1 MNKDFSHIFE
11 HDYPGFDNFCQEVL
25 LPMFGDRIELMSR
38 SEDFIATTGKNE
50 QADAANILS
59 IQKVAEINP
68 TEDQDNFDEIY
79 VFDITMRDN
88 CRIAQNRVGIQQ
100 LIRSQLMLDTNAF
113 MIFHYEHPEG
123 GRSWR
128 FSYFY
133 KSATDSMD
141 RKRYTYVFGEG
152 QSSKTANERFNLLS
166 DALHGTKTVY
176 NAAIEDAFSV
186 EKLSDEFFYKYLG
199 FYASFVKYI
208 TGEPTSQEEG
218 EHKIKERA
226 FRETLAKMDA
236 LAMNDSHDLFNTS
249 FASAYPDKKARTKA
263 VRDYVKKMMGR
274 LVFLHFLQRKGWMCS
289 DRKFMLHLLQNT
301 NHKDDFLDRVLE
313 PLFFAVLNTHSKERL
328 LKIEKHNAIIAGNK
342 NKVEWDVAQI
352 EAWSSIPYLNGGL
365 FEEDHAD
372 GCRCI
377 FPYEYFNALFDFFS
391 QYNFTVDEN
400 DPSDAE
406 VGVDP
411 EMLSKIFESLLEDN
425 KDKGAFYTPKEI
437 VSYMCRSALS
447 SYLKVPLS
455 SLGVQESAVDAFVNN
470 PQEHHD
476 FTEEQR
482 TVLLDSLRTV
492 RICDPAIGSG
502 AFPVG
507 MMNLLYQCRRSLE
520 GSDARAVDIKTDII
534 QHNIFGVDI
543 EQGAVDIARLR
554 FWLALVVDEEE
565 AHALPNLDYRIVRGN
580 SLLTTFNNEYIN
592 LGEDKPSNRTKLA
605 KLKKQLAIA
614 QGEYYNLCG
623 EEKLRKEIEIKLLL
637 LDIIA
642 MRLDIDI
649 KVADEVATDNPTLF
663 DEPRNARQTK
673 AQKEAIALAEQ
684 KRKSRVQLK
693 ELRKKLLGS
702 KKFSLIERART
713 DINFFDWDIIFSDV
727 FAEKKGFDVVIGN
740 PPYGV
745 SIKDD
750 YRKAVVYHLGN
761 VPDYEIYYYFI
772 EIAHRCLME
781 KGILSYIIPNTYLFN
796 TYANTYRHSILQK
809 WNALEILDCTKFPVF
824 KSAVVRNT
832 INTWQKNKD
841 GSSHVGYRNT
851 VGVTAFDALVKKDKQ
866 IMSASD
872 LQEMNQ
878 NWGLAFMLE
887 PIVIR
892 IVNKIAGQSESVIN
906 LYDVSQGYIPYRK
919 SDLVKS
925 YGKTEGEKIVKQRL
939 WHSANKE
946 SEEYIQELYGRD
958 ISKYSYKSTG
968 EYVKYGRHLACYV
981 DIRFFNQDRIV
992 VREIT
997 NPTIIAC
1004 RLKEIYVHD
1013 PQLIAVIPK
1022 DDSSLNI
1029 LWAVLN
1035 SKLATFYHFN
1045 HSPKATK
1052 GAFPK
1057 ILVSD
1062 VKTFPLP
1069 NIDEETRIVIDE
1081 KVSRIL
1087 SAKQS
1092 DPSADTTV
1100 LENEIDFM
1108 VYKLYGLTYDEVL
1121 VVDPETPITREQY
1134 EAKKL

>member
-25 LPMFGDRIELMSR
+25 QPMFGDRIELMSR
-38 SEDFIATTGKNE
+38 SEDFIATTRKNK

-68 TEDQDNFDEIY
+68 TEDQDNFDEIHI
-79 VFDITMRDN
+79 FDITMRDN

-113 MIFHYEHPEG
+113 MLFHYEHPEG

-133 KSATDSMD
+133 KSATDSMN

-166 DALHGTKTVY
+166 DALHGSKTVY

-218 EHKIKERA
+218 DHKITERA

-301 NHKDDFLDRVLE
+301 DHKDDFLDRVLE

-352 EAWSSIPYLNGGL
+352 EAWGSIPYLNGGL

-482 TVLLDSLRTV
+482 TVLLNSLRTV

-649 KVADEVATDNPTLF
+649 KVADELATDNPTLF
-663 DEPRNARQTK
+663 DMPRNARQTK

-693 ELRKKLLGS
+693 ELRKKLLDS

-750 YRKAVVYHLGN
+750 YRKAVVNHLGN

-781 KGILSYIIPNTYLFN
+781 KGILLYIIPNTYLFN

-1069 NIDEETRIVIDE
+1069 NIDEETRVVIDE

-1100 LENEIDFM
+1100 LENEINFM

-1134 EAKKL
+1134 EA

>member
-208 TGEPTSQEEG
+208 TGEPTSQEKG
-218 EHKIKERA
+218 DHKITERV

-377 FPYEYFNALFDFFS
+377 FPYEYFIALFDFFS

-482 TVLLDSLRTV
+482 TVLLNSLRTV

-623 EEKLRKEIEIKLLL
+623 EEKLQKEIEIKLLL

-663 DEPRNARQTK
+663 DVPRNARQTK

-693 ELRKKLLGS
+693 ELREKLLAS
-702 KKFSLIERART
+702 KKISLIERART

-750 YRKAVVYHLGN
+750 YRKAVVNHLGN

-1069 NIDEETRIVIDE
+1069 NIDEETRVVIDE

>member
-1 MNKDFSHIFE
+1 MKKDFSHIFE

-25 LPMFGDRIELMSR
+25 LPMFGDRIEFMSR

-113 MIFHYEHPEG
+113 MLFHYEHPEG

-166 DALHGTKTVY
+166 DALHGSKTVY

-218 EHKIKERA
+218 DHKITERA

-249 FASAYPDKKARTKA
+249 FASAYPDKKARAKT

-301 NHKDDFLDRVLE
+301 DHKDDFLDRVLE

-328 LKIEKHNAIIAGNK
+328 LKVEKHNAIIAGNK

-470 PQEHHD
+470 PQEHHN

-482 TVLLDSLRTV
+482 TVLLNSLRTV

-592 LGEDKPSNRTKLA
+592 LGEEKPSNRTKLA

-614 QGEYYNLCG
+614 QAGYYNLSG
-623 EEKLRKEIEIKLLL
+623 EEKLQKEIEIKLLL

-642 MRLDIDI
+642 MRLDVDI

-663 DEPRNARQTK
+663 DVPRNARQTK
-673 AQKEAIALAEQ
+673 AQKKAIALAEQ

-693 ELRKKLLGS
+693 ELRKKLLDS

-713 DINFFDWDIIFSDV
+713 DINFFDWGIIFSDV

-809 WNALEILDCTKFPVF
+809 WNVLEILDCTKFPVF

-872 LQEMNQ
+872 LQELNQ

-1092 DPSADTTV
+1092 DPSADTTAM
-1100 LENEIDFM
+1100 ENEIDFM

>member
-152 QSSKTANERFNLLS
+152 QSSKTANERFYLLS

-208 TGEPTSQEEG
+208 TGEPTSQEKG
-218 EHKIKERA
+218 DHKITERV

-377 FPYEYFNALFDFFS
+377 FPYEYFIALFDFFS

-614 QGEYYNLCG
+614 QGEYYNLSG
-623 EEKLRKEIEIKLLL
+623 EEKLQKEIEIKLLL

-663 DEPRNARQTK
+663 DMPRNARQTK

-702 KKFSLIERART
+702 KKISLIERART

-750 YRKAVVYHLGN
+750 YRKAVVNHLGN

-925 YGKTEGEKIVKQRL
+925 YGKIEGEKIVKQRL

-1100 LENEIDFM
+1100 LENEINFM

>member
-1 MNKDFSHIFE
+1 MKKDFSHIFE

-25 LPMFGDRIELMSR
+25 QPMFGDRIEFMSR

-113 MIFHYEHPEG
+113 MLFHYEHPEG

-152 QSSKTANERFNLLS
+152 QSSKTVNERFNLLS
-166 DALHGTKTVY
+166 DALHGSKTVY

-218 EHKIKERA
+218 DHKITERA

-249 FASAYPDKKARTKA
+249 FASAYPDKKARAKT

-301 NHKDDFLDRVLE
+301 DHKDDFLDRVLE

-328 LKIEKHNAIIAGNK
+328 LKVEKHNAIIAGNK

-470 PQEHHD
+470 PQEHHN

-482 TVLLDSLRTV
+482 TVLLNSLRTV

-592 LGEDKPSNRTKLA
+592 LGEEKPSNRTKLA

-614 QGEYYNLCG
+614 QAGYYNLSG
-623 EEKLRKEIEIKLLL
+623 EEKLQKEIEIKLLL

-642 MRLDIDI
+642 MRLDVDI

-663 DEPRNARQTK
+663 DVPRNARQTK
-673 AQKEAIALAEQ
+673 AQKKAIALAEQ

-693 ELRKKLLGS
+693 ELRKKLLDS

-713 DINFFDWDIIFSDV
+713 DINFFDWGIIFSDV

-809 WNALEILDCTKFPVF
+809 WNVLEILDCTKFPVF

-872 LQEMNQ
+872 LQELNQ

-1092 DPSADTTV
+1092 DPSADTTAM
-1100 LENEIDFM
+1100 ENEIDFM

>member
-11 HDYPGFDNFCQEVL
+11 HDYPGFDNFCHEVL
-25 LPMFGDRIELMSR
+25 KPMFGDRIEFMSR

-113 MIFHYEHPEG
+113 MLFHYEHPEG

-166 DALHGTKTVY
+166 DALHGSKTVY

-208 TGEPTSQEEG
+208 TGEPTSQEKG

-301 NHKDDFLDRVLE
+301 DHKDDFLDRVLE

-328 LKIEKHNAIIAGNK
+328 LKVQKHNAKIAGDK

-437 VSYMCRSALS
+437 VCYMCRSALS

-482 TVLLDSLRTV
+482 TVLLNSLRTV

-663 DEPRNARQTK
+663 DVPRNARQTK

-693 ELRKKLLGS
+693 ELREKLLAS
-702 KKFSLIERART
+702 KKISLIERART

>member
-11 HDYPGFDNFCQEVL
+11 HDYPGFDNFCHEVL
-25 LPMFGDRIELMSR
+25 KPMFGDRIELMSR

-113 MIFHYEHPEG
+113 MLFHYEHPEG

-166 DALHGTKTVY
+166 DALHGSKTVY

-208 TGEPTSQEEG
+208 TGEPTSQEKG

-301 NHKDDFLDRVLE
+301 DHKDDFLDRVLE

-447 SYLKVPLS
+447 SYLKMPLS

-482 TVLLDSLRTV
+482 TVLLNSLRTV

-605 KLKKQLAIA
+605 ILKKQLAIA
-614 QGEYYNLCG
+614 QGGYYNLCG
-623 EEKLRKEIEIKLLL
+623 EEKLQKEIEIKLLL

-642 MRLDIDI
+642 MRLDVDI

-663 DEPRNARQTK
+663 DVPRSARQTK

-684 KRKSRVQLK
+684 KRKSRIILK
-693 ELRKKLLGS
+693 ALRDNLNDNKL
-702 KKFSLIERART
+702 SLIERART

-727 FAEKKGFDVVIGN
+727 FAEKNGFDVVIGN

-809 WNALEILDCTKFPVF
+809 WNVLEILDCTKFPVF

-968 EYVKYGRHLACYV
+968 EYVKYGCHLACYV

-1092 DPSADTTV
+1092 DPSADTTAM
-1100 LENEIDFM
+1100 ENEIDFM

-1134 EAKKL
+1134 DA

>member
-25 LPMFGDRIELMSR
+25 QPMFGDRIELMSR
-38 SEDFIATTGKNE
+38 SEDFIATTRKNK

-68 TEDQDNFDEIY
+68 TEDQDNFDEIHI
-79 VFDITMRDN
+79 FDITMRDN

-113 MIFHYEHPEG
+113 MLFHYEHPEG

-133 KSATDSMD
+133 KSATDSMN

-166 DALHGTKTVY
+166 DALHGSKTIY

-208 TGEPTSQEEG
+208 TGEPTSQEDG
-218 EHKIKERA
+218 DHKITERA

-249 FASAYPDKKARTKA
+249 FASAYPDKKTRTKA

-301 NHKDDFLDRVLE
+301 DHKDDFLDRVLE

-328 LKIEKHNAIIAGNK
+328 LKVQKHNAKIAGDK

-455 SLGVQESAVDAFVNN
+455 SLGVQEPAVDDFVNN

-482 TVLLDSLRTV
+482 TVLLNSLRTV

-649 KVADEVATDNPTLF
+649 KVADELATDNPTLF
-663 DEPRNARQTK
+663 DMPRNARQTK

-693 ELRKKLLGS
+693 ELRKKLLDS

-750 YRKAVVYHLGN
+750 YRKAVVNHLGN

-781 KGILSYIIPNTYLFN
+781 KGILLYIIPNTYLFN

-1069 NIDEETRIVIDE
+1069 NIDEETRVVIDE

-1100 LENEIDFM
+1100 LENEINFM

-1134 EAKKL
+1134 EA

>member
-1 MNKDFSHIFE
+1 MKKDFSHIFE

-25 LPMFGDRIELMSR
+25 LPMFGDRIEFMSR

-113 MIFHYEHPEG
+113 MLFHYEHPEG

-166 DALHGTKTVY
+166 DALHGSKTVY

-218 EHKIKERA
+218 DHKITERA

-249 FASAYPDKKARTKA
+249 FASAYPDKKARAKT

-301 NHKDDFLDRVLE
+301 DHKDDFLDRVLE

-328 LKIEKHNAIIAGNK
+328 LKVEKHNAIIAGNK

-437 VSYMCRSALS
+437 VCYMCRSALS
-447 SYLKVPLS
+447 GYLKVPMS

-482 TVLLDSLRTV
+482 TVLLNSLRTV

-592 LGEDKPSNRTKLA
+592 LGEDKPSNRSKLA

-614 QGEYYNLCG
+614 QGEYYNLSG

-663 DEPRNARQTK
+663 DVPRNARQTK

-693 ELRKKLLGS
+693 ELREKLLAS
-702 KKFSLIERART
+702 KKISLIERART

-727 FAEKKGFDVVIGN
+727 FAEKNGFDVVIGN

-809 WNALEILDCTKFPVF
+809 WNVLEILDCTKFPVF

-946 SEEYIQELYGRD
+946 SEVYIQELYGRD

-1108 VYKLYGLTYDEVL
+1108 VYKLYGLTYDELL

>member
-1 MNKDFSHIFE
+1 MKKDFSHIFE

-25 LPMFGDRIELMSR
+25 LPMFGDRIEFMSR

-113 MIFHYEHPEG
+113 MLFHYEHPEG

-166 DALHGTKTVY
+166 DALHGSKTVY

-208 TGEPTSQEEG
+208 TGEPTSQEKG
-218 EHKIKERA
+218 DHKITERA

-249 FASAYPDKKARTKA
+249 FASAYPDKKARAKT

-301 NHKDDFLDRVLE
+301 DHKDDFLDRVLE

-328 LKIEKHNAIIAGNK
+328 LKVEKHNAIIAGNK

-447 SYLKVPLS
+447 GYLKVPLS

-470 PQEHHD
+470 PQEHHN

-482 TVLLDSLRTV
+482 TVLLNSLRTV

-592 LGEDKPSNRTKLA
+592 LGEEKPSNRTKLA

-614 QGEYYNLCG
+614 QAGYYNLCG

-649 KVADEVATDNPTLF
+649 KVADEVAADNPTLF
-663 DEPRNARQTK
+663 DVPRNARQTK
-673 AQKEAIALAEQ
+673 AQKKAIALAEQ
-684 KRKSRVQLK
+684 KRKSRIILK
-693 ELRKKLLGS
+693 GLRDKLNGNKL
-702 KKFSLIERART
+702 SLIERART
-713 DINFFDWDIIFSDV
+713 DINFFDWGIIFSDV

-809 WNALEILDCTKFPVF
+809 WNVLEILDCTKFPVF

-832 INTWQKNKD
+832 INTWQKNKG

-887 PIVIR
+887 PIVLR

-1069 NIDEETRIVIDE
+1069 NIDEETRIVINE

-1087 SAKQS
+1087 SVKQS

>member
-25 LPMFGDRIELMSR
+25 LPMFGDRIEFMSR

-113 MIFHYEHPEG
+113 MLFHYEHPEG

-166 DALHGTKTVY
+166 DALHGSKTVY

-301 NHKDDFLDRVLE
+301 DHKDDFLDRVLE

-1092 DPSADTTV
+1092 DPSTDTTA
-1100 LENEIDFM
+1100 LEDEIDFM

>member
-11 HDYPGFDNFCQEVL
+11 HDYPGFDNFCHEVL
-25 LPMFGDRIELMSR
+25 KPMFGDRIELMSR

-113 MIFHYEHPEG
+113 MLFHYEHPEG

-152 QSSKTANERFNLLS
+152 QSSKTANERFILLS
-166 DALHGTKTVY
+166 DALHGSKTVY

-208 TGEPTSQEEG
+208 TGEPTSQEKG

-301 NHKDDFLDRVLE
+301 DHKDDFLDRVLE

-328 LKIEKHNAIIAGNK
+328 LKVQKHNAKIAGDK

-437 VSYMCRSALS
+437 VCYMCRSALS

-482 TVLLDSLRTV
+482 TVLLNSLRTV

-663 DEPRNARQTK
+663 DVPRNARQTK

-693 ELRKKLLGS
+693 ELREKLLAS
-702 KKFSLIERART
+702 KKISLIERART

>member
-1 MNKDFSHIFE
+1 MKKDFSHIFE

-25 LPMFGDRIELMSR
+25 QPMFGDRIEFMSR

-113 MIFHYEHPEG
+113 MLFHYEHPEG

-166 DALHGTKTVY
+166 DALHGSKTVY

-218 EHKIKERA
+218 DHKITERA

-249 FASAYPDKKARTKA
+249 FASAYPDKKARAKT

-301 NHKDDFLDRVLE
+301 DHKDDFLDRVLE

-328 LKIEKHNAIIAGNK
+328 LKVEKHNAIIAGNK

-447 SYLKVPLS
+447 SYLKMPLS

-482 TVLLDSLRTV
+482 TVLLNSLRTV

-614 QGEYYNLCG
+614 QGEYYNLSG
-623 EEKLRKEIEIKLLL
+623 EEKLQKEIEIKLLL

-642 MRLDIDI
+642 MRLDVDI

-663 DEPRNARQTK
+663 DVPRSARQTK

-684 KRKSRVQLK
+684 KRKSRIILK
-693 ELRKKLLGS
+693 ALRDNLNDNKL
-702 KKFSLIERART
+702 SLIERART

-727 FAEKKGFDVVIGN
+727 FAEKNGFDVVIGN

-809 WNALEILDCTKFPVF
+809 WNVLEILDCTKFPVF

-1092 DPSADTTV
+1092 DPSADTTAM
-1100 LENEIDFM
+1100 ENEIDFM

-1134 EAKKL
+1134 DA